1 MTSRIA
7 FASIVLFS
15 QVSVFAQSDGLA
27 IPKAP
32 PSVDLNDLAIV
43 QLFEESGTKNLRVRK
58 INFKTTTSLRTVPDT
73 TQIVEQRTRKVKVN
87 GEEVEQT
94 YTVLVPVTTMKDV
107 MEISHEPS
115 EETSHEKLDEMQV
128 YNLLGRIVDQDEW
141 KTAFAKPKRVFIVY
155 KPVDAKFKLE
165 PFYIGVLRPDTLFVC
180 LPEKKDSEVENAD
193 ATNDDKP

>member
-7 FASIVLFS
+7 FASIVFFA
-15 QVSVFAQSDGLA
+15 QASVFAQSDGLA
-27 IPKAP
+27 LPKAP

-58 INFKTTTSLRTVPDT
+58 IKFKSTTTLRTVPDT
-73 TQIVEQRTRKVKVN
+73 TPILQQRTRKVKVN
-87 GEEVEQT
+87 GEEVEQN

-107 MEISHEPS
+107 MGISHEPVD
-115 EETSHEKLDEMQV
+115 ETSHEKLDEVQV

-141 KTAFAKPKRVFIVY
+141 KTAFAKPKRVFIVN
-155 KPVDAKFKLE
+155 KPVDSRFKLE
-165 PFYIGVLRPDTLFVC
+165 SFYIGVLRPDTLFVC
-180 LPEKKDSEVENAD
+180 LPKQNESEVEKAD